1 MRKTVAESILGQQ
14 VWGIR
19 ELDRGILSSILM
31 NKESFSFSEDGYPP
45 EGMVMHEIIGSTA
58 VVKVFGTILYGCGF
72 YKYASLTDVLL
83 LENTI
88 KKLSDDNTIQQIV
101 LVVASGG
108 GTVFGV
114 ERCAETIRAA
124 TKKKPIIAHTATL
137 MCSAAYWLSAACT
150 KIYAEKTAEVGSIG
164 VRMRHVEYSKQD
176 EQMGVSV
183 TDFGSGEFK
192 TLGSDARPLTDKE
205 KKKYQ
210 DDVDKFAEIFFDAI
224 AKYRN
229 LDAKVVK
236 AMEADTYLGE
246 EAVSAGLIDGVM
258 SLDEIIE
265 TQAANSNTTSK
276 KKGTPM
282 EKFIKGLEAQFPEA
296 KDSITAIVSQVKGH
310 IEASNGQVDKAK
322 ESELAEKRVTI
333 ASLETSTVALKDAL
347 AGMTVILV
355 DSIWDAKLA
364 GSNIP
369 DDIAVDVKKMVDASG
384 FTKDG
389 KLDVDGYKA
398 AVQAKVEAWSAKF
411 PKKEVSKAPEGQTPQ
426 APVEKTVEGGIAQ
439 NLETGDEEKEA
450 GYDVDY
456 IKTLKGKKKP

>member
-1 MRKTVAESILGQQ
+1 MKRTVAEAILGQQ
-14 VWGIR
+14 IWSILS
-19 ELDRGILSSILM
+19 LDRGILSSILM
-31 NKESFSFSEDGYPP
+31 NKEAFSFSEDGYPQ
-45 EGMVMHEIIGSTA
+45 EGMLKYEVVGGTA

-72 YKYASLTDVLL
+72 YRYASLTDVLL

-88 KKLSDDNTIQQIV
+88 KKLADDNKVNQVV

-108 GTVFGV
+108 GSVFGV
-114 ERCAETIRAA
+114 ERCAETIREA
-124 TKKKPIIAHTATL
+124 TKKKPIIAHTSTL
-137 MCSAAYWLSAACT
+137 MCSAAYWISAACT
-150 KIYAEKTAEVGSIG
+150 KVYAERTAEVGSIG

-176 EQMGVSV
+176 EQYGVTI

-210 DDVDKFAEIFFDAI
+210 EDVDKFAEIFFDAI

-246 EAVSAGLIDGVM
+246 EAVSAGLIDGVK

-282 EKFIKGLEAQFPEA
+282 DKIIKGLKAQFPEVE
-296 KDSITAIVSQVKGH
+296 DSITAIVSQVKGH
-310 IEASNGQVDKAK
+310 IEASNGQADKAK
-322 ESELAEKRVTI
+322 DTELAEKRVLI
-333 ASLETSTVALKDAL
+333 VSLETNVDSLKEALS
-347 AGMTVILV
+347 GMTVILV

-369 DDIAVDVKKMVDASG
+369 DDVAADVKKMVDASE

-389 KLDVDGYKA
+389 KLDVESYKA
-398 AVQAKVEAWSAKF
+398 AVKAKVDVWGAKF
-411 PKKEVSKAPEGQTPQ
+411 PKKEGSKTTETPV
-426 APVEKTVEGGIAQ
+426 PTSGKTVEGGIAQ
-439 NLETGDEEKEA
+439 NLETGDDDKEE

>member
-1 MRKTVAESILGQQ
+1 MKRTVAEAILGQQ
-14 VWGIR
+14 IWGILS
-19 ELDRGILSSILM
+19 LDRGILSSILM
-31 NKESFSFSEDGYPP
+31 NKEAFSFSEDGYPQ
-45 EGMVMHEIIGSTA
+45 EGMLKYEVVGGTA

-72 YKYASLTDVLL
+72 YRYASLTDVLL

-88 KKLSDDNTIQQIV
+88 KNLADDNKVKQVV

-108 GTVFGV
+108 GSVFGV
-114 ERCAETIRAA
+114 ERCAETIREA
-124 TKKKPIIAHTATL
+124 TKKKPIIAHTSTL
-137 MCSAAYWLSAACT
+137 MCSAAYWISAACT
-150 KIYAEKTAEVGSIG
+150 KVYAEKTAEVGSIG

-176 EQMGVSV
+176 EQYGVTI

-246 EAVSAGLIDGVM
+246 EAVSVGLIDGVK

-282 EKFIKGLEAQFPEA
+282 DKIIKGLKAQFPEVE
-296 KDSITAIVSQVKGH
+296 DSITAIVSQVKGH
-310 IEASNGQVDKAK
+310 IEASNGQADKAK
-322 ESELAEKRVTI
+322 DTELAEKRVLI
-333 ASLETSTVALKDAL
+333 VSLEANVNSLKEALS
-347 AGMTVILV
+347 GMTVILV
-355 DSIWDAKLA
+355 DNIWDAKLA

-369 DDIAVDVKKMVDASG
+369 EEIAADVKKMVDASE
-384 FTKDG
+384 FTKEG
-389 KLDVDGYKA
+389 KLDVEAYKT
-398 AVQAKVEAWSAKF
+398 AVKAKVDVWGAKF
-411 PKKEVSKAPEGQTPQ
+411 PKKEGSKTTEIQVVPT
-426 APVEKTVEGGIAQ
+426 EKTVEGGIAQ
-439 NLETGDEEKEA
+439 NIDTGDGEKEE

-456 IKTLKGKKKP
+456 IKTLKGKKKR